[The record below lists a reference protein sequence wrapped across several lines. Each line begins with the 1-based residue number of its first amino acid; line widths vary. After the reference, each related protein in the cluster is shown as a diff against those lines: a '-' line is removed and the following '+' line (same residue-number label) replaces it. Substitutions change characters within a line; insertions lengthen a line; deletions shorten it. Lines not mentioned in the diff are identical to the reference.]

1 MPARAR
7 LESFGAPGAAPPY
20 LREDS
25 LAAALPDGARANARP
40 ARTRRTNASIWLHGY
55 VNGCSSDR
63 HLIYVDR
70 HSGARAVVAGR
81 RLQCSAGLMQR
92 RRALAA
98 AAVAALPGFRQSFR
112 RFTSDRITAA
122 GELLRLG

>member
-7 LESFGAPGAAPPY
+7 PESFGAHGAVPPY

-25 LAAALPDGARANARP
+25 LAAALATGEMSELAT

-70 HSGARAVVAGR
+70 HAGTRAVVAGR
-81 RLQCSAGLMQR
+81 RLQCSAGLMQQ

-98 AAVAALPGFRQSFR
+98 ASRC
-112 RFTSDRITAA
+112 RISAK
-122 GELLRLG
+122 LSNS

>member
-7 LESFGAPGAAPPY
+7 LESFGAHGAVPPY

-25 LAAALPDGARANARP
+25 LAAALAMGARANARP

-70 HSGARAVVAGR
+70 HAGARAVVVAGR

-92 RRALAA
+92 RRALA
-98 AAVAALPGFRQSFR
+98 VASR
-112 RFTSDRITAA
+112 RSAA
-122 GELLRLG
+122 GISAKLSQTHKR

>member
-7 LESFGAPGAAPPY
+7 PESFGAHGAVPPY

-25 LAAALPDGARANARP
+25 LAAALATGEMSELAT

-70 HSGARAVVAGR
+70 HAGARAAWLR
-81 RLQCSAGLMQR
+81 TRLAVQCSAEL
-92 RRALAA
+92 
-98 AAVAALPGFRQSFR
+98 
-112 RFTSDRITAA
+112 DAA
-122 GELLRLG
+122 GGAAGFGTVFAQLTSNQ